1 MLFWI
6 IVIALSVAVCASLA
20 MVLLRPEGGA
30 AGPDGASV
38 AEAERGSEDVAIYRD
53 QLAEVERDLA
63 RGVLDPL
70 EAERTRTEIARRLL
84 AADRAGAARLEQ
96 APRRASLMAG
106 GLAGV
111 VLVGGSLWI
120 YAMVGAPGM
129 ADQPRAAR
137 LAEAA
142 TARDTRMS
150 QAEAEALF
158 AAMPRPV
165 PQADPEFMAAIERL
179 RELMPQNEDN
189 VTGWEMLALHEAQL
203 GNFAAAAAAQARVVA
218 LRGPALAAED
228 LEDLLDRMV
237 AAAGGHVS
245 PEADAVIE
253 QLEQIDP
260 GNLTARYYAG
270 LMHVQTG
277 RYDLAFALWRTVVE
291 TAPDRDLYKQ
301 LAMSQIEDIAWL
313 SGRNYTPPPAMAG
326 PTAEEMAAAADL
338 DPEVREA
345 MVRGMVNQLS
355 ERLASQGGPA
365 EDWARLITA
374 YAVLGE
380 IDMAGSIWAEARE
393 AFATN
398 PPSMEILTEAARSVG
413 LTE

>member
-6 IVIALSVAVCASLA
+6 IVVGLSVAVCASLA
-20 MVLLRPEGGA
+20 MVLLRPADDAAAKGEATGEGARA
-30 AGPDGASV
+30 A
-38 AEAERGSEDVAIYRD
+38 SEDVAIYRD

-63 RGVLDPL
+63 RGVLDQT

-96 APRRASLMAG
+96 APHRANLVAG

-111 VLVGGSLWI
+111 VLVGGSLWV
-120 YAMVGAPGM
+120 YTLVGAPGM

-137 LAEAA
+137 LAESAS
-142 TARDTRMS
+142 ARETRMS

-158 AAMPRPV
+158 AAIPRPV
-165 PQADPEFMAAIERL
+165 PQVDPEFMAAIERL
-179 RELMPQNEDN
+179 RELMPQNEEN
-189 VTGWEMLALHEAQL
+189 VTGWEMLAMHEAQL

-218 LRGPALAAED
+218 LRGPALEAGD

-237 AAAGGHVS
+237 GAAGGHVS

-253 QLEQIDP
+253 RLEAIEP
-260 GNLTARYYAG
+260 GNLAARYYAG

-291 TAPDRDLYKQ
+291 TAPDRNLYKQ
-301 LAMSQIEDIAWL
+301 LAMAQIEDIAWL
-313 SGRNYTPPPAMAG
+313 SGRNYTPPAAMPG
-326 PTAEEMAAAADL
+326 PTDEEMAAAADL

-345 MVRGMVNQLS
+345 MVRGMVTQLA

-374 YAVLGE
+374 YVVLGE
-380 IDMAGSIWAEARE
+380 VDMAGSIWAEARE

-398 PPSMEILTEAARSVG
+398 PPSMEILTEAARAVG